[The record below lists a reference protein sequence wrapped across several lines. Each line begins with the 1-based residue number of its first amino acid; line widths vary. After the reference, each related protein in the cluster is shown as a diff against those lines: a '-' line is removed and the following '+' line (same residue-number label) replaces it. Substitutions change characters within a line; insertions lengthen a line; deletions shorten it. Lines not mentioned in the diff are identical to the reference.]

1 MNAANFYLR
10 LQQETVQEREYLLSS
25 PLITAALQGEIT
37 RDEYVA
43 FLGQAYHHVKHTLPL
58 LMAVGARLPE
68 SKE

>member
-37 RDEYVA
+37 RDE
-43 FLGQAYHHVKHTLPL
+43 
-58 LMAVGARLPE
+58 
-68 SKE
+68 